1 MNAVNISVRV
11 VEGLLAV
18 AASVASLLVVQLAL
32 LA

>member
-11 VEGLLAV
+11 AEGLLAV